1 MTLLRSR
8 VTPDDIHIGKIITS
22 WLLRIPNRVAVD
34 ALLHLLEAL
43 KYRQCGEELK
53 KLFYMFDDLEDFGK
67 PQYREARRTLFRAHI
82 MGLIVRTR
90 QPGLQDWLE
99 KVAMDPEIG
108 DEKAILMTNL
118 DRFLPAARALE
129 ICREQL
135 PKMPAYACKVIGR
148 RGTHEDIAVIDKL
161 RSELSTTIIGY
172 KVTMKRLLETRNKI
186 EKRLTSP

>member
-1 MTLLRSR
+1 MPKKKDDEFYKAFIHYVTSPERLEEAFKERPEVKANYEKMVLLTRHLIEELRLAGVRVVDTHDLMTLLRSR

-99 KVAMDPEIG
+99 KVAMAGSP
-108 DEKAILMTNL
+108 M
-118 DRFLPAARALE
+118 
-129 ICREQL
+129 
-135 PKMPAYACKVIGR
+135 ACHGN
-148 RGTHEDIAVIDKL
+148 DC
-161 RSELSTTIIGY
+161 
-172 KVTMKRLLETRNKI
+172 LLY
-186 EKRLTSP
+186 